1 MDDPRAKLPFRL
13 LACDLDGTLIG
24 DDMTLSPRVRQAL
37 AQAQARG
44 VQVTLA
50 TGRSFPDTLPFARA
64 LNISLPLI
72 CYQGGVIKHPVS
84 GELFYRATMPRA
96 LVLEVIALARVHDWH
111 LVLYLDEAL
120 YLEDLRRPR
129 HFYDGFLGGRINLVD
144 DLATVVQKHPQE
156 PDKFVFVAE
165 ERTADRI
172 QAVLGAQ
179 FAQFDRQMVVVRSH
193 SLFVEGNPLSVNK
206 GAALEW
212 LAGYLNVS
220 QAQVMAIGDQGND
233 VAMIEW
239 AGLGV
244 AMGGADHAVQAVAD
258 WVAPPLSE
266 DGAAVAVERFLI
278 ASGLCGVKKK
288 GY

>member
-1 MDDPRAKLPFRL
+1 MDDPRAELSFRL
-13 LACDLDGTLIG
+13 LACDLDGTLVG

-37 AQAQARG
+37 ARAQARG

-72 CYQGGVIKHPVS
+72 CYQGGLIKHAVN

-120 YLEDLRRPR
+120 YLEDLRRPS
-129 HFYDGFLGGRINLVD
+129 HFYDGFLGGSINLVD

-165 ERTADRI
+165 EQAADRI
-172 QAVLGAQ
+172 QAMLTAH
-179 FAQFDRQMVVVRSH
+179 FRQMVVVRSH
-193 SLFVEGNPLSVNK
+193 SLFVEGNPLGVNK
-206 GAALEW
+206 GTALEW

-244 AMGGADHAVQAVAD
+244 AMGGADQVVQAVAD
-258 WVAPPLSE
+258 WVAPPLSQ

-278 ASGLCGVKKK
+278 ASGL
-288 GY
+288 